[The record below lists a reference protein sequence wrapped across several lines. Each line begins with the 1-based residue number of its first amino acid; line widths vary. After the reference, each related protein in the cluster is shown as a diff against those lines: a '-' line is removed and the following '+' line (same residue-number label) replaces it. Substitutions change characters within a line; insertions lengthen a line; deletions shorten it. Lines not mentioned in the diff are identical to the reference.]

1 MSTLAALKLDKLV
14 INIVV
19 KIQTKNLGRTFTNKM
34 KKDTCHLTFHSHP
47 VIFYTKIWWSKISW
61 HKPRM
66 HNKKHEI

>member
-47 VIFYTKIWWSKISW
+47 VIFYTKI
-61 HKPRM
+61 
-66 HNKKHEI
+66 